1 MAYGLPHPQCHM
13 ADVELMQLI
22 RENVL
27 RIVEN
32 FILLQLDNFEPVL
45 IYRMVVYDK
54 KKWCNEINAKHFAN
68 SSDHPSYGNM
78 HSSSSR
84 PRGQL
89 DWICD
94 GIFCW

>member
-1 MAYGLPHPQCHM
+1 M

-22 RENVL
+22 REKVL

-54 KKWCNEINAKHFAN
+54 KKWCNGHYLEIK
-68 SSDHPSYGNM
+68 
-78 HSSSSR
+78 
-84 PRGQL
+84 
-89 DWICD
+89 
-94 GIFCW
+94 